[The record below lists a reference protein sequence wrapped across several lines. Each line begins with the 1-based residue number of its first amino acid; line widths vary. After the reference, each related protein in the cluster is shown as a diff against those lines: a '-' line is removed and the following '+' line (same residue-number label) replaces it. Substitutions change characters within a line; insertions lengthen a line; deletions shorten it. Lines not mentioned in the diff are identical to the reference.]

1 MTSFHS
7 ISRLKLWVKKV
18 LDESN
23 NKFSIVLML
32 GNNSFADIVNREHLE
47 KVHREITLSHR
58 DDCNEC
64 INGICNR
71 LIFAECNL

>member
-1 MTSFHS
+1 
-7 ISRLKLWVKKV
+7 
-18 LDESN
+18 
-23 NKFSIVLML
+23 ML